1 MDSIK
6 FIQLKR
12 FQVATNVSHEKMN
25 AGFEMVGNRRKLLQ
39 LRTMEK
45 VQEKKKGETQHQG
58 PITSTENPHGF
69 TDHAKMDATTHFIK
83 NIVFA
88 RDPTILDR
96 ETMHVN

>member
-1 MDSIK
+1 
-6 FIQLKR
+6 
-12 FQVATNVSHEKMN
+12 MN
-25 AGFEMVGNRRKLLQ
+25 SGFEMVGNRRKLLQ

-45 VQEKKKGETQHQG
+45 VNNNKKGEFQHG
-58 PITSTENPHGF
+58 PTATTTVDNNPHGF

>member
-45 VQEKKKGETQHQG
+45 VQEKKKGET
-58 PITSTENPHGF
+58 
-69 TDHAKMDATTHFIK
+69 
-83 NIVFA
+83 
-88 RDPTILDR
+88 
-96 ETMHVN
+96 